1 MSITKVSRFV
11 LEDSSVS
18 LSKLDTTSAFEGQIL
33 AVGAGNTLQFEDKLV
48 TEDVEDIVAGL
59 LVRGNHTN
67 IAIAYADGSNQLNLS
82 ATGAVTS
89 VNGQTGVIVLGTDD
103 LAEGSTNLYY
113 TDARADARAQ
123 LKIDALVDTAPGT
136 LDTLNELAAALGD
149 DADFSTTITTS
160 IATKLSTADFN
171 TTFDT
176 QLATKDTDNLSEGST
191 NLYYT
196 DARARGAISATGS
209 LSYDNSTGVISFTMP
224 AQTTTAITEGTNLYY
239 TDERVD
245 DRVSSLLVAGTNTS
259 ITYDDNANT
268 LTISATSTGGFDLS
282 SNDTDDLA
290 EGSTNLYYTD
300 ARARASISVT
310 DNNGDGSVSYDSS
323 TGVISYTGPSAA
335 EVRTHISG
343 GTGVTITNGEIAIGQ
358 SVATT
363 DDVEFADLVLTGDL
377 TVQGTTTTINTETI
391 NLADNIILL
400 NSNETGSPTQSGGL
414 EIERGTALNVQFVWD
429 ENLDRWSL
437 GAEDLYTSGTFLGD
451 VTGDVTGTVSSL
463 ANHDTDD
470 LAEGTNL
477 YYTQSRVDARVT
489 AGFAIRSTTDLSE
502 GTNLYYTDAR
512 ARSAISVSGDLT
524 YNSSTGVISTQG
536 LASSTTDD
544 LAEGT
549 ANLYYTESRTDTRV
563 NILRT
568 DLGVSGDANVHF
580 DNISN
585 IPAVTKDVL
594 TGDNSTTAFTMSV
607 TPGNADAVIVTMNGV
622 TQMPGSDYTVS
633 GTTITFTTTP
643 PSGQVILV
651 RHVGYQIVG
660 SVADNDLSIT
670 GGTMTGSI
678 LVGTDDT
685 YDLGSSTKQWRTIY
699 GHEVESTY
707 ADLAERY
714 EADKK
719 LAVGTVVVFGGDKE
733 VTECLEE
740 IDVSVA
746 GIISGKPALKMN
758 SDAGSDDTHPYIAL
772 KGRVPCQVIGP
783 VSKGDLLVTSST
795 PGFAKSVG
803 KRDMGCAV
811 FAKAIETNLENGRKL
826 VEVVVI

>member
-1 MSITKVSRFV
+1 M
-11 LEDSSVS
+11 
-18 LSKLDTTSAFEGQIL
+18 
-33 AVGAGNTLQFEDKLV
+33 
-48 TEDVEDIVAGL
+48 
-59 LVRGNHTN
+59 
-67 IAIAYADGSNQLNLS
+67 
-82 ATGAVTS
+82 
-89 VNGQTGVIVLGTDD
+89 
-103 LAEGSTNLYY
+103 
-113 TDARADARAQ
+113 
-123 LKIDALVDTAPGT
+123 
-136 LDTLNELAAALGD
+136 
-149 DADFSTTITTS
+149 
-160 IATKLSTADFN
+160 
-171 TTFDT
+171 
-176 QLATKDTDNLSEGST
+176 
-191 NLYYT
+191 
-196 DARARGAISATGS
+196 
-209 LSYDNSTGVISFTMP
+209 
-224 AQTTTAITEGTNLYY
+224 
-239 TDERVD
+239 
-245 DRVSSLLVAGTNTS
+245 
-259 ITYDDNANT
+259 
-268 LTISATSTGGFDLS
+268 
-282 SNDTDDLA
+282 
-290 EGSTNLYYTD
+290 
-300 ARARASISVT
+300 
-310 DNNGDGSVSYDSS
+310 
-323 TGVISYTGPSAA
+323 
-335 EVRTHISG
+335 
-343 GTGVTITNGEIAIGQ
+343 
-358 SVATT
+358 
-363 DDVEFADLVLTGDL
+363 
-377 TVQGTTTTINTETI
+377 
-391 NLADNIILL
+391 
-400 NSNETGSPTQSGGL
+400 
-414 EIERGTALNVQFVWD
+414 
-429 ENLDRWSL
+429 
-437 GAEDLYTSGTFLGD
+437 
-451 VTGDVTGTVSSL
+451 TGDVTGTVSSI

-477 YYTQSRVDARVT
+477 YYTQSRVDARVA

-502 GTNLYYTDAR
+502 GANLYYTDAR

-549 ANLYYTESRTDTRV
+549 TNLYYTESRTDTRV

-594 TGDNSTTAFTMSV
+594 TGDGTNSAFTMSV

-678 LVGTDDT
+678 LVGTDDA